1 MLEDDGGREQ
11 RAAQG
16 DGAMPI
22 HQNAVNDQNG
32 KSRNRPQTVGRDHDD
47 KREEDECDGQNAK
60 RKIRREQSGQHAE
73 GRRNCLAAM
82 PS

>member
-16 DGAMPI
+16 DGAMLI

-32 KSRNRPQTVGRDHDD
+32 KSRNRPQAIGRDYNDQ
-47 KREEDECDGQNAK
+47 REEEKCDGQHAHGK
-60 RKIRREQSGQHAE
+60 ICRKQSRQHTESRRD
-73 GRRNCLAAM
+73 CLAAM